1 MRDLKGDQFLRIV
14 QAEQDKLLV
23 TAMRIDLDTSGGG
36 RSFSTYFDEIKQYFY
51 RVCKDATQ
59 EIALCNTLSFR
70 FIIHII
76 YPSIL
81 ILFASVI
88 IKHSID
94 MRGHFSFSFLLI
106 NLCALT
112 NQDEFSLLVE
122 KWNTQRTQA
131 LGHSLLRV
139 LYPLMEQ
146 ELRTK
151 LLQEAKE
158 FVTQVHVC
166 Y

>member
-1 MRDLKGDQFLRIV
+1 
-14 QAEQDKLLV
+14 
-23 TAMRIDLDTSGGG
+23 
-36 RSFSTYFDEIKQYFY
+36 
-51 RVCKDATQ
+51 
-59 EIALCNTLSFR
+59 
-70 FIIHII
+70 
-76 YPSIL
+76 
-81 ILFASVI
+81 
-88 IKHSID
+88 
-94 MRGHFSFSFLLI
+94 MRGHFPFSFLLI

-139 LYPLMEQ
+139 LYPLMER

-158 FVTQVHVC
+158 FVTQVRVC
-166 Y
+166 F

>member
-1 MRDLKGDQFLRIV
+1 MLVVLDQ
-14 QAEQDKLLV
+14 
-23 TAMRIDLDTSGGG
+23 
-36 RSFSTYFDEIKQYFY
+36 
-51 RVCKDATQ
+51 
-59 EIALCNTLSFR
+59 NTVEYTEHHFEFVVPCTESK
-70 FIIHII
+70 
-76 YPSIL
+76 IL
-81 ILFASVI
+81 ILPNTTHMFCIVWGGNF
-88 IKHSID
+88 
-94 MRGHFSFSFLLI
+94 MRCVS
-106 NLCALT
+106 T

-158 FVTQVHVC
+158 FVTQVCVC
-166 Y
+166 VCVW